1 MMNFQ
6 ELTRTL
12 PNGFHDSELRNFEM
26 DYVHRRLHLDL
37 DVWIGEMKNADKREF
52 YRPARL
58 SLDKVAFL
66 IIEPPDTTYDWLDPG
81 SIPIDTGEGCPK
93 QSSCSV
99 PPIPAGSFSAY
110 FYLGELNSFLHVAA
124 ERASLEWT
132 GLEEDRTR
140 NAK

>member
-1 MMNFQ
+1 MNFQ
-6 ELTRTL
+6 ELAQTL

-26 DYVHRRLHLDL
+26 DYVHRRFHLDL
-37 DVWIGEMKNADKREF
+37 DVWIGEVENVERREF

-66 IIEPPDTTYDWLDPG
+66 IIEPPDTRYDWLDPG
-81 SIPIDTGEGCPK
+81 STRIDAGAGCPK

-99 PPIPAGSFSAY
+99 PPIPAGSFSVY

-124 ERASLEWT
+124 EHASLEWT
-132 GLEEDRTR
+132 GLEENRTQS
-140 NAK
+140 AK